1 MVTEGAPGSPHA
13 PLLEACAQGR
23 VIRRSLNR
31 KVFDIETS
39 CNESC
44 NQPGLD
50 PGLRDRVS
58 RVEPA
63 LHPVSVQVK
72 GLSDE

>member
-1 MVTEGAPGSPHA
+1 MT
-13 PLLEACAQGR
+13 
-23 VIRRSLNR
+23 RRSLNR

-63 LHPVSVQVK
+63 LHPVSMQVK